1 MKIIR
6 NIILVILVFLAV
18 FLSSKVWFEFPFFTE
33 EKQDDNYIV
42 NYSDIDIWKIVR
54 PSKYLL
60 SDKEKKA
67 YINIENEDVVWNMIL
82 DELTNV
88 FINFTTTN
96 HSLLVG
102 EVYPDKYLICEF
114 EKKISSDIFFQGLG
128 IDKNNIKTRL
138 TYISKIAI
146 DIENPGDI
154 YIFNG
159 DSTVVMKNT
168 MFSGSQVLSKIKE
181 ISRLSE
187 SVVDKCQVNGEN
199 YQIPH
204 VKTSLALNPVF
215 VKAEFNVN
223 DVAYID
229 NIAKNFFRNDYDYVR
244 RSMEQN
250 GNVNFVYKNEK
261 VLKITSEGLFDF
273 FDAKFSIKNEK
284 NIYESL
290 KIAIS
295 FSNDFINL
303 PDNFYLL
310 SSESIQKDGVQG
322 YKFTFTYDIYD
333 KTVLFSR
340 VRNNSPLEIEVVD
353 GKVISYKRL
362 LRDID
367 KSMIEF
373 AEDVNILNLDEVLS
387 KNVKLEDETDDL
399 SLKILDKDM
408 LKSIDSAY
416 LAYFDRAQKI
426 NRQQLIVVW
435 VVEIGENTYIFNAIT
450 GSLLEQ
456 W

>member
-6 NIILVILVFLAV
+6 NILLVVLVISAVVF
-18 FLSSKVWFEFPFFTE
+18 SSKVWFKFPFFTE
-33 EKQDDNYIV
+33 EPVNENYEV
-42 NYSDIDIWKIVR
+42 NYSDVDIWKTVR
-54 PSKYLL
+54 PNKYMI
-60 SDKEKKA
+60 SENSEKT
-67 YINIENEDVVWNMIL
+67 YIDIENESEIWSMIL
-82 DELTNV
+82 DELSKV
-88 FINFTTTN
+88 FLNFQTTN
-96 HSLLVG
+96 HTLLVG
-102 EVYPDKYLICEF
+102 EVYPEKYLVCEF
-114 EKKISSDIFFQGLG
+114 EKKINADIFFQGLSV
-128 IDKNNIKTRL
+128 DKDKVKTRMP
-138 TYISKIAI
+138 YIQKIAI
-146 DIENPGDI
+146 DIERPSDI
-154 YIFNG
+154 YIYNG

-168 MFSGSQVLSKIKE
+168 LFSGKYILDRLKT
-181 ISRLSE
+181 ISSLSE
-187 SVVDKCQVNGEN
+187 KVVDICQINGEN
-199 YQIPH
+199 YNISH
-204 VKTSLALNPVF
+204 VKTNMALNPVF

-223 DVAYID
+223 DVQYID

-273 FDAKFSIKNEK
+273 FDAKFNIETEK
-284 NIYESL
+284 NIYDSL

-310 SSESIQKDGVQG
+310 SSESIKRDGVQG
-322 YKFTFTYDIYD
+322 YRFTFTYDIYE
-333 KTVLFSR
+333 KPVLFSR
-340 VRNNSPLEIEVVD
+340 IRNNLPLEIEVIAGRV
-353 GKVISYKRL
+353 VSYKRL
-362 LRDID
+362 LRDVD
-367 KSMIEF
+367 KSMIDF
-373 AEDVNILNLDEVLS
+373 AKDANVLNLDDVISRNL
-387 KNVKLEDETDDL
+387 KLEEDSDDF

-408 LKSIDSAY
+408 LSKIDGAY

-435 VVEIGENTYIFNAIT
+435 VIEIEDNTYIFNAIT